1 MPDFIF
7 YRTYPIHPTHHLVPN
22 STARHAHS
30 IILLPIKL
38 TQAQAA

>member
-7 YRTYPIHPTHHLVPN
+7 LSCLYCPIHHLVPN